1 MCCLGPVCV
10 KHTAVAEATDYRHR
24 NPDLVLMKD
33 LITLISQAVTQFC
46 SGLMELVDQFSSEF
60 MIEPPGTM
68 SKDHRIAYMVNR
80 RMVLLNSSEE
90 NRWQYFL
97 HGKVFDEASNCDQ
110 LLVFG
115 NEILQKIFL
124 LHFYASTYMPLC
136 DEKFLMEL
144 NTTTSYMFS
153 HVAVGVSHGYS
164 HVHHINYF
172 FRRSAAST
180 S

>member
-24 NPDLVLMKD
+24 NPDLVLTKD
-33 LITLISQAVTQFC
+33 LITLISQAITQLH

-124 LHFYASTYMPLC
+124 LHFYASTYTPLR
-136 DEKFLMEL
+136 DEKFLTEL

-164 HVHHINYF
+164 RVHHVNYF

>member
-1 MCCLGPVCV
+1 
-10 KHTAVAEATDYRHR
+10 
-24 NPDLVLMKD
+24 VLTKD
-33 LITLISQAVTQFC
+33 LITLISQAVTQFR

-124 LHFYASTYMPLC
+124 LHFYASTYTPLR
-136 DEKFLMEL
+136 DEKFLTEL

-164 HVHHINYF
+164 RVHHVNYF
-172 FRRSAAST
+172 FRRSVAST